1 MATRTIGDGCSTNA
15 YQQRQPQ
22 ASTRVRQKHRKKKQ
36 RDIFSFGFWCIFY
49 ILFYF
54 YVRAYVVT
62 FVTTSPPSPPPPPIK
77 TYRWFRSIGG
87 AVLVNPWN
95 TTELT
100 EQMIGAI
107 NMEANEREIR

>member
-1 MATRTIGDGCSTNA
+1 MF
-15 YQQRQPQ
+15 PQ
-22 ASTRVRQKHRKKKQ
+22 
-36 RDIFSFGFWCIFY
+36 GFWGTS
-49 ILFYF
+49 LFRAF
-54 YVRAYVVT
+54 WCVCVCVRMCSDLKYMPARPVPHRLTV
-62 FVTTSPPSPPPPPIK
+62 
-77 TYRWFRSIGG
+77 RFRSIGG